1 MALAAPRFCTLQ
13 GRHGVCASS
22 FFNSIFHPYFFPF
35 FFFSY
40 SLCFLFAFP
49 SIFSGALSFFP
60 LPLLWQR
67 PVPKGALPHTTGGF
81 RSYVHTS
88 AHTSAHMSVP
98 PAKFGGNSGCRRN
111 SDFSH
116 ANLRDKTSMQD
127 CGIYTVDNMMPN
139 HYGEFHL
146 RHASTLANI
155 IKI

>member
-1 MALAAPRFCTLQ
+1 MYVLLLFSIPFSILTFFL
-13 GRHGVCASS
+13 S
-22 FFNSIFHPYFFPF
+22 FSFLIPFVFFSHFLPF
-35 FFFSY
+35 FLALWVFS
-40 SLCFLFAFP
+40 SSA
-49 SIFSGALSFFP
+49 SVAA
-60 LPLLWQR
+60 